1 MWYDY
6 WKWEDI
12 WFPGTEE
19 VNWSLWLMGQED
31 RFCLGSIVKM
41 ISPHPTPP
49 PFSPFLYL
57 STCLGISFGL
67 RGKSHPSAVL
77 PLPGILYHW
86 PSQLHSF
93 TYSCHITA
101 KIWVLRPPQFK
112 ASDEPL
118 CMFQNSA
125 CLSLFSCKHRAVM
138 ASSKLKKALH
148 EWDQAQ
154 MKINC
159 DITGIKD

>member
-41 ISPHPTPP
+41 ISPPTPP

-67 RGKSHPSAVL
+67 RGKSHPSSVL
-77 PLPGILYHW
+77 PLPGILHHW